1 MTTKVARHYNSANG
15 VLYMDVRDHPKGH
28 IPKAGGPSAARVA
41 GRCDHPKGLTIE
53 FEFRLRRIT
62 TKQSTDILTIYIN
75 IWGGW
80 GGGVP

>member
-62 TKQSTDILTIYIN
+62 TKQSTDIYIYIYMYRS
-75 IWGGW
+75 
-80 GGGVP
+80 PAEL